1 MSKKKVINFDSES
14 ELESIKKE
22 KDENEK
28 LLRVSQK
35 AIEENQIQLETL
47 NSKVIELEKIIE
59 SEGDL
64 KEKLA
69 LANSKIE
76 EYNRK
81 VQQDIIDFKEY
92 YKGQEQQ
99 VTEFNNNFE
108 KYTEEKY
115 TTSIK
120 RKRVRN

>member
-1 MSKKKVINFDSES
+1 MKKS
-14 ELESIKKE
+14 L
-22 KDENEK
+22 
-28 LLRVSQK
+28 K
-35 AIEENQIQLETL
+35 ASLITIEENQIQLGTL

-76 EYNRK
+76 EYNKK
-81 VQQDIIDFKEY
+81 VQLNIIDFKEY

-99 VTEFNNNFE
+99 VTEFNNNFK
-108 KYTEEKY
+108 KYTEEK
-115 TTSIK
+115 SQLQLK
-120 RKRVRN
+120 RKRVGNCYKK